1 MVHSAPWMAHSHSR
15 FRGRIRLAGIPLR
28 VASAVLIVAAAY
40 AAVAAAGGA
49 PLRAYWIP
57 LSAMTSPASIQRAI
71 ASAASGGFDAVIA
84 PLALGQRSDADPF
97 DAGAEFLRHAHERGL
112 AAHLSVVVNAAVAVG
127 ELPASRDHVI
137 YQHPEWLMVPRQ
149 LAAEM
154 LKIDLRSPAY
164 LGQIARW
171 TRANAGRVD
180 GLYVSPLDPAA
191 ASYLVSAVAAA
202 AGRYAADGV
211 YLESVAFPG
220 EDFDYSRRAMELFRA
235 RVRPSLSST
244 ERARLDEVE
253 AIDPFAYPEEFPE
266 RWREFRESALTDVLE
281 RVRMALTAVRPAVS
295 IAAAVGADADASQL
309 EHFQTWRTW
318 LARGIVDRVGYR
330 SESTG
335 AVLLSPDGVFASTPE
350 RLPTAQAAGTGGP
363 R

>member
-1 MVHSAPWMAHSHSR
+1 MAYGHSR
-15 FRGRIRLAGIPLR
+15 FRGPLRPAGILFR
-28 VASAVLIVAAAY
+28 VASVALIVAAAY
-40 AAVAAAGGA
+40 AAVSAAGST
-49 PLRAYWIP
+49 PLRAYWISP
-57 LSAMTSPASIQRAI
+57 SGMTSPANIQRAI

-84 PLALGQRSDADPF
+84 PLALGARSDADAF
-97 DAGAEFLRHAHERGL
+97 DAEAELLRQARERGL
-112 AAHLSVVVNAAVAVG
+112 AAHLSVVVNAAVPVG

-154 LKIDLRSPAY
+154 LKIDMRSPAY

-171 TRANAGRVD
+171 TRANADRVD

-191 ASYLVSAVAAA
+191 ASHLVSVVTAA
-202 AGRYAADGV
+202 AGQYAVDGL
-211 YLESVAFPG
+211 YLEAVDFPG
-220 EDFDYSRRAMELFRA
+220 EDFDYSRRAMDLFRT
-235 RVRPSLSST
+235 RMRLSLSSS
-244 ERARLDEVE
+244 ERARLDGVE
-253 AIDPFAYPEEFPE
+253 AIDPFAYTEEFPE
-266 RWREFRESALTDVLE
+266 QWREFRESALTDVLE
-281 RVRMALTAVRPAVS
+281 RVRTALTAMGSTVS
-295 IAAAVGADADASQL
+295 IAAAVGADADSSQL

-330 SESTG
+330 NQSTG
-335 AVLLSPDGVFASTPE
+335 AVLLSPNGVFASTPE